1 MENPQGRKNKMGN
14 PEVDSNRRPHEH
26 DLCTCNHFRYEH
38 RRPYETINELC
49 IGFEMKTPAKYEEDH
64 DV

>member
-1 MENPQGRKNKMGN
+1 MLAALTFLLREA
-14 PEVDSNRRPHEH
+14 VHEH

-38 RRPYETINELC
+38 RYPYETISEIC